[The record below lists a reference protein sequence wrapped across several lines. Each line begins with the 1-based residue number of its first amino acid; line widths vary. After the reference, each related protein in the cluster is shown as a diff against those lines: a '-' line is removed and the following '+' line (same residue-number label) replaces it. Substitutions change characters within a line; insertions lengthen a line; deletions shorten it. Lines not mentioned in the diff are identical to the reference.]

1 MIRAADSSAGMMD
14 HTILCL
20 RMNSSELLISHNM
33 ISHNLISHNMISS
46 RSCWRDCTP
55 NLKPLQRQPYNWQQ
69 QGNLHHFSFSS
80 ILNYPRPNP
89 VSLLHVRGF
98 NSSMDFAKLGLPD
111 KASKAEVK
119 SAYFS
124 LAKKL
129 HPDNGGNAKEFNEI
143 TEAYKRLSS
152 DSGYPPGYGQGGQ
165 HGGYD
170 QDLQW
175 MEEMER
181 RRRARMWM
189 EQRMMDEEW
198 ARVRAEQKH
207 WQNYHQAGR
216 RGVDPE
222 RERRGHMASL
232 LILITGTMLSLQ
244 MLFFSIT
251 PSGCS
256 QYEQGCTCTKC
267 LEHERYM
274 RQLGGPRYSRTGH
287 QRGCEC
293 KVCVATGF
301 QYLQHPPNCRCQTCR
316 TNF

>member
-1 MIRAADSSAGMMD
+1 MIRAADCSVRM
-14 HTILCL
+14 TISW
-20 RMNSSELLISHNM
+20 RMGSSELLISHNM
-33 ISHNLISHNMISS
+33 IFT
-46 RSCWRDCTP
+46 R
-55 NLKPLQRQPYNWQQ
+55 NLKPQQ
-69 QGNLHHFSFSS
+69 QQQRNLHHFSLS

-89 VSLLHVRGF
+89 VSLLHIRGF
-98 NSSMDFAKLGLPD
+98 NSRRDYAKLGLPE

-152 DSGYPPGYGQGGQ
+152 DSGYPPGYGDQSQ
-165 HGGYD
+165 DGGYN
-170 QDLQW
+170 QDPRW

-189 EQRMMDEEW
+189 EQRMMEEEW
-198 ARVRAEQKH
+198 LRRRAQ
-207 WQNYHQAGR
+207 QNQWRNHHQAGR
-216 RGVDPE
+216 GDPE
-222 RERRGHMASL
+222 RERLGHAMHL
-232 LILITGTMLSLQ
+232 MILTMGIVLFLQ
-244 MLFFSIT
+244 MLFSSIT

-256 QYEQGCTCTKC
+256 EYEQGCSCTKC
-267 LEHERYM
+267 LEHERFM

-287 QRGCEC
+287 RRGCEC

-301 QYLQHPPNCRCQTCR
+301 QYLQHPPNCNCQTCR
-316 TNF
+316 QNF

>member
-1 MIRAADSSAGMMD
+1 MIRATDSSVGMLD

-20 RMNSSELLISHNM
+20 RMNSSELLT
-33 ISHNLISHNMISS
+33 SHNLISWRN
-46 RSCWRDCTP
+46 CWKECTQ
-55 NLKPLQRQPYNWQQ
+55 NLKPLQQQPYNLQQ
-69 QGNLHHFSFSS
+69 QRNLHHLALSS
-80 ILNYPRPNP
+80 ILNHKRPFP
-89 VSLLHVRGF
+89 VSLLHARGF
-98 NSSMDFAKLGLPD
+98 HSSTDYAKLGLPD
-111 KASKAEVK
+111 NASKAEVK

-152 DSGYPPGYGQGGQ
+152 DGGYPPGQGQCNQSQ
-165 HGGYD
+165 HGGYN

-189 EQRMMDEEW
+189 EQKMMDEEW
-198 ARVRAEQKH
+198 ARVRAEQKQ
-207 WQNYHQAGR
+207 WRNYHQAGR
-216 RGVDPE
+216 GPGDPE
-222 RERRGHMASL
+222 NERLRHMVSL

-301 QYLQHPPNCRCQTCR
+301 QYLQHPPNCKCQTCR